1 MLIGQGEAYQ
11 YKNRDWVTTT
21 NTSSPPLHFD
31 LKVSYHKIK
40 DNSTEN
46 QLFFEDDFYFI
57 LSKNSTKI
65 PAFSQNY
72 YFTFCTFFRER
83 EIKPKS
89 IK

>member
-40 DNSTEN
+40 DNSTEK
-46 QLFFEDDFYFI
+46 QLFLRMIFTSYLARTQPKFLHF
-57 LSKNSTKI
+57 LKI
-65 PAFSQNY
+65 ITSLFVH
-72 YFTFCTFFRER
+72 FLGRG
-83 EIKPKS
+83 K
-89 IK
+89 